1 MIRAVGNKKLDLSDS
16 EYKYMLELERAY
28 GKESFNGCFS
38 VDTKG
43 FVSFVSP
50 PLDRVVPMPVLFF
63 LLNLSFNQ
71 RLRILDKY
79 ISKNEGGTDV
89 ETNK

>member
-1 MIRAVGNKKLDLSDS
+1 MIRAVGNKKVDLSND
-16 EYKYMLELERAY
+16 EYKYLVKLEEVF

-38 VDTKG
+38 SDSKG
-43 FVSFVSP
+43 MITFVSP

-71 RLRILDKY
+71 RLRYLDKF
-79 ISKNEGGTDV
+79 ITKTKGDECVKDD
-89 ETNK
+89 